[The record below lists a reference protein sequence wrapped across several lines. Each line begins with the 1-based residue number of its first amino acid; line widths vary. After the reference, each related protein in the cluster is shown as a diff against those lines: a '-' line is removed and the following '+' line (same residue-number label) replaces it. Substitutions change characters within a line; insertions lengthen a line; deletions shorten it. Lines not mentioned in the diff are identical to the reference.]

1 MKRIVRLFLM
11 ILPVVFTMGVAR
23 ADNAQCLR
31 GLATDLADTILGNVN
46 TDDAVIITSDSLV
59 EYFTKN
65 IDICRDYLLARV
77 SPDEDISVADIDL
90 VMDIRW
96 DYIVE
101 EVAAALSVAS
111 NQRTLFV
118 CENNRSYEMGI
129 EVGLWMATVV
139 AAAFS
144 WGSGGVAIQ
153 GAKTAVVQAG
163 KNFVK
168 IGVRKGA
175 KTAVVQAGKNFVKI
189 GVRKGAKKAA
199 VDATA
204 KRLGI
209 DIAAKAAAESAARS
223 AAATAT
229 AQATAAKAAAD
240 AAGRTMAR
248 DATITAV
255 KRSMHNNGVRRVQ
268 DAALRAELQA
278 RLAATPGDAALRNA
292 LNLVDDKISKV
303 AAKKTAERTAAT
315 AAADLSAAEA
325 ALLAETSAASNA
337 LTRALTTFALSTPIA
352 AAGGVAAVYSFLTSE
367 LNPKIMNCTDTDAGE
382 GCYLS
387 CTKDPLGSPT
397 DDLNTKVFRPVFGQ
411 NLCVDEN
418 SNYAL
423 RVINRDGLPVP
434 GDIFKA
440 NQTLWDRAKAIIVKD
455 VVDRGNCDWNEDDID
470 MYIGVPL
477 YDAGTLMPT
486 GNGATS
492 IIIDAIR
499 PDD

>member
-129 EVGLWMATVV
+129 EVGLWVATVV

-153 GAKTAVVQAG
+153 
-163 KNFVK
+163 
-168 IGVRKGA
+168 GA

-209 DIAAKAAAESAARS
+209 DIAAKAVPPRPPPPRQPRPRPPPMPRV
-223 AAATAT
+223 
-229 AQATAAKAAAD
+229 AQWRAMQRLRPLNVPCTIMVC
-240 AAGRTMAR
+240 AGSRMPPC
-248 DATITAV
+248 
-255 KRSMHNNGVRRVQ
+255 G
-268 DAALRAELQA
+268 
-278 RLAATPGDAALRNA
+278 RN
-292 LNLVDDKISKV
+292 
-303 AAKKTAERTAAT
+303 
-315 AAADLSAAEA
+315 
-325 ALLAETSAASNA
+325 
-337 LTRALTTFALSTPIA
+337 
-352 AAGGVAAVYSFLTSE
+352 Y
-367 LNPKIMNCTDTDAGE
+367 
-382 GCYLS
+382 
-387 CTKDPLGSPT
+387 
-397 DDLNTKVFRPVFGQ
+397 
-411 NLCVDEN
+411 
-418 SNYAL
+418 
-423 RVINRDGLPVP
+423 
-434 GDIFKA
+434 
-440 NQTLWDRAKAIIVKD
+440 
-455 VVDRGNCDWNEDDID
+455 
-470 MYIGVPL
+470 
-477 YDAGTLMPT
+477 
-486 GNGATS
+486 
-492 IIIDAIR
+492 R
-499 PDD
+499 PDWPPRPGMRHCAMH

>member
-153 GAKTAVVQAG
+153 
-163 KNFVK
+163 
-168 IGVRKGA
+168 GA

>member
-11 ILPVVFTMGVAR
+11 ILPVVFTMGGAR
-23 ADNAQCLR
+23 ADNTQCLR

-65 IDICRDYLLARV
+65 IDVCRDYLLARV

-129 EVGLWMATVV
+129 EVGLWVATVV

-153 GAKTAVVQAG
+153 
-163 KNFVK
+163 
-168 IGVRKGA
+168 GA

-255 KRSMHNNGVRRVQ
+255 KRSMHNNGVRRIQ

-292 LNLVDDKISKV
+292 LNLVDDKIAKV

-367 LNPKIMNCTDTDAGE
+367 LNPKIMNCTGTDAGE

-387 CTKDPLGSPT
+387 CTQDPLGSPT

-455 VVDRGNCDWNEDDID
+455 VANQGNCDWNEDDID
-470 MYIGVPL
+470 MYIGAPM

-486 GNGATS
+486 GDGATS

-499 PDD
+499 LDD

>member
-129 EVGLWMATVV
+129 EVGLWVATVV

-153 GAKTAVVQAG
+153 
-163 KNFVK
+163 
-168 IGVRKGA
+168 GA

-455 VVDRGNCDWNEDDID
+455 VADRGNCDWNEDDID
-470 MYIGVPL
+470 MYIGAPL

-499 PDD
+499 LDD